1 MTPLEASESPSLT
14 TSDTPSDTTSDVLL
28 DSTPIISSQVEESLA
43 KANREEEYPPEVEII
58 DLEGR
63 RLVLVGTAHISR
75 QSVELV
81 RRVIERER
89 PDKVCIEL
97 DPKRYQSLTQHHK
110 WESLDLKEIIR
121 QKQLATLLVNL
132 VLASYQKKLGGQLG
146 VEPGKELLEA
156 AQVAEEL
163 GIPVA
168 LCDRDV
174 RITLRRAAAA
184 TPLFRK
190 LLLSSELLLTLLES
204 PEISEEQLEELKQ
217 GDMLTE
223 LLQEVGA
230 RYPTLKTALIDERDA
245 YLKESIVRTEGN
257 CLVAVVGAGH
267 LRGIVKLLAEQ
278 QPVDLEALDQIPAPS
293 PWWKVVGWTIPA
305 MIIGSLAWIGWSQGL
320 DKAGEN
326 LLVWVLANGSLT
338 ALGAIIAG
346 SHPLTILAGFVAAPF
361 TSLSPLVGAHF
372 VTTFVQAWLR
382 PPLVKE
388 LKSVSEDIGHFRGWW
403 NNRLLRIFL
412 CFILTG
418 MGSVLGTLIGG
429 GKILSDLF

>member
-1 MTPLEASESPSLT
+1 M
-14 TSDTPSDTTSDVLL
+14 SDTTSTR
-28 DSTPIISSQVEESLA
+28 SGTISATESATESATTAPAEEPLA
-43 KANREEEYPPEVEII
+43 PTNRESDYPPEVKIVE
-58 DLEGR
+58 LEGR
-63 RLVLVGTAHISR
+63 RFVLVGTAHISQ

-89 PDKVCIEL
+89 PDRVCIEL
-97 DPKRYQSLTQHHK
+97 DPKRYQSLTQHQK

-132 VLASYQKKLGGQLG
+132 VLASYQKRLGGQLG
-146 VEPGKELLEA
+146 VEPGRELLEA
-156 AQVAEEL
+156 AQVADEL

-184 TPLFRK
+184 TPFFRK

-257 CLVAVVGAGH
+257 SLVAVVGAGH
-267 LRGIVKLLAEQ
+267 LPGIVSLLEEQ
-278 QPVDLEALDQIPAPS
+278 RPVDLEELDRIPPPS
-293 PWWKVVGWTIPA
+293 SWWKIVGWAIPA
-305 MIIGSLAWIGWSQGL
+305 MILGALAWIGWSQGF

-326 LLVWVLANGSLT
+326 LLFWVLANGIPT
-338 ALGAIIAG
+338 AIGAAIAG
-346 SHPLTILAGFVAAPF
+346 GHPLTILSGFVAAPI
-361 TSLSPLVGAHF
+361 TSLSPVVGAHY
-372 VTTFVQAWLR
+372 VTSFVQAWLR

-388 LKSVSEDIGHFRGWW
+388 LKNVSEDIGRFRGWW
-403 NNRLLRIFL
+403 QNRLLRIFL
-412 CFILTG
+412 CFILPAL
-418 MGSVLGTLIGG
+418 GSVLGTFVGG